1 MKEKRHLEPI
11 VDSILQGFEEK
22 NEVRDAALR
31 QSRTLIRHCST
42 AIRAVHRGDRDEARE
57 HLEQAGQLVKALR
70 ESLEPFP
77 DLYHAGYTQDGLK
90 EYAEA
95 HLVSAFI
102 ADEELPSP
110 QELGVEDAAYLAGLG
125 EAAGEL
131 RRRVLDLIRQDQ
143 YQEAERL
150 LGRMDEIYG
159 LLVTVDYPDAITRG
173 LRRIT
178 DMVRGGDGA
187 HAGRSD
193 YEPAAVRAQTC
204 TIGPRRNRRLS
215 RAGAR
220 SSWVARFSR

>member
-1 MKEKRHLEPI
+1 MKERPGLEVI
-11 VDSILQGFEEK
+11 VDSILDGFEAK
-22 NEVRDAALR
+22 NEVRDAALK

-42 AIRAVHRGDRDEARE
+42 AIRAVHRGDRAEAQS
-57 HLEQAGQLVKALR
+57 HLEQARQLVESLR
-70 ESLEPFP
+70 GSLEPFP

-95 HLVSAFI
+95 HLVFTLI
-102 ADEELPSP
+102 ADERLPSP
-110 QELGVEDAAYLAGLG
+110 QDLGVEDAAYLAGLG

-131 RRRVLDLIRQDQ
+131 RRRVLDLIREDQ

-178 DMVRGGDGA
+178 DMVRGVTERTRGDLTT
-187 HAGRSD
+187 SLQQF
-193 YEPAAVRAQTC
+193 ELKRA
-204 TIGPRRNRRLS
+204 LS
-215 RAGAR
+215 EREDSPG
-220 SSWVARFSR
+220 